1 MHYNIFLDDVRV
13 PKDVVW
19 VKLPLVEWTIIR
31 NYNDFVKYITL
42 TGLPSFVTF
51 DHDLADEHYRPSMYA
66 PDGHYNN
73 YYTDGTFKERTGYDC
88 AKWLVNYCMEKNLKV
103 PQYTVHSMNPVGKNN
118 IINYIEGYKKSNE

>member
-1 MHYNIFLDDVRV
+1 MNYNIFLDDVRV

-66 PDGHYNN
+66 SDGHYNN